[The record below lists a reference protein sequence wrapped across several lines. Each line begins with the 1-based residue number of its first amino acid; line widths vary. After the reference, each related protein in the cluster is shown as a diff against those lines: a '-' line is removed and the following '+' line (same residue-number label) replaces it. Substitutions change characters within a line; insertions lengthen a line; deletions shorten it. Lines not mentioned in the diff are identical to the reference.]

1 MRSRL
6 PPLNPLRAF
15 EATARHSLVA
25 KAAEELNVTASAV
38 SHQLRVLETS
48 LGVQLFIRAKGR
60 LKLTPHGA
68 AMLPAIRSAFQMIAD
83 AAAKIDYASMSGD
96 LVVSAPVGITSRWL
110 IRHIGDFMRQ
120 YPEINLKLV
129 PSNEEKEIYSP
140 QVDLCV
146 RYGNG
151 SWRDR
156 RVSLLCS
163 VALFPVSSPMLMN
176 GPHPIRSVRDLRHHV
191 LLCEDEGLEWRRWL
205 LAASSSAAPEFRT
218 SKLGN
223 VHLSREA
230 RPRGGEA
237 RQIVRGDDPRRTR
250 LLHHLPP

>member
-1 MRSRL
+1 
-6 PPLNPLRAF
+6 
-15 EATARHSLVA
+15 
-25 KAAEELNVTASAV
+25 
-38 SHQLRVLETS
+38 
-48 LGVQLFIRAKGR
+48 
-60 LKLTPHGA
+60 
-68 AMLPAIRSAFQMIAD
+68 MLPAIRSAFQMIAD

-205 LAASSSAAPEFRT
+205 LAASSSTAPEFRT

-223 VHLSREA
+223 VHLALEA
-230 RPRGGEA
+230 AIFGHGVALGDSILAKHDLAEGRLVRLFEVTIPGEHA
-237 RQIVRGDDPRRTR
+237 YYTICRHELAETPLVSAFSDWLEEKMRQGEQA
-250 LLHHLPP
+250 